1 MSLPRHAP
9 SAQLSQPVLKAGRH
23 GTLEKVGEFTAVF
36 SEAVNMSQVKWVNRG
51 GSGASEAWEPL
62 DPQVLPQKHWR
73 PPAARAGGAGGGS
86 EAQRPA

>member
-1 MSLPRHAP
+1 M
-9 SAQLSQPVLKAGRH
+9 QLSQPLLKAGRH

-73 PPAARAGGAGGGS
+73 PPAARAGGAWGGS